1 MSIPLNLVTGFL
13 GSGKTSFLKHYLD
26 TFSGERKIAV
36 IQNEFSATSV
46 DSAIIRRNKG
56 AYRIME
62 VNNGSVFCVC
72 LLGGFID
79 SLSAFIDDN
88 LPDEIIMEASGLSD
102 PVSIGQIFQAGKLR
116 DKVYMGYSWTI
127 VDAKNFEKLS
137 AIRSRLEHQI
147 RVADTVVINKCDL
160 VEIDVD
166 SAIVTEVK
174 RINPFAKIDTSSFG
188 RIRFEAG
195 KSAFKIFPAVED
207 ENSYR
212 PDIRSVVIKSTR
224 SITLEKLKAFIAS
237 EKENFIRCKGFV
249 NTENSQKVLVQG
261 TFDDYTFEHVDWFP
275 EATEIIAIGNLGDI
289 NYTRN
294 FENYC
299 NND

>member
-1 MSIPLNLVTGFL
+1 MSIPLHLVTGFL

-36 IQNEFSATSV
+36 IQNEFSATGV
-46 DSAIIRRNKG
+46 DGAIIRRNTG
-56 AYRIME
+56 VYRIME

-88 LPDEIIMEASGLSD
+88 RPDEIIMEASGLSD
-102 PVSIGQIFQAGKLR
+102 PVSIGQIFQAEKLR

-127 VDAKNFEKLS
+127 LDAKNFEKLS
-137 AIRSRLEHQI
+137 PIRSRLKHQI

-160 VEIDVD
+160 VETDVD
-166 SAIVTEVK
+166 SAIVAEVK
-174 RINPFAKIDTSSFG
+174 RINPFAKIENSSFG
-188 RIRFEAG
+188 QIRFEEG
-195 KSAFKIFPAVED
+195 KSASKFFPAL
-207 ENSYR
+207 ENGDSYR
-212 PDIRSVVIKSTR
+212 PDIHSVVIKSTR
-224 SITLEKLKAFIAS
+224 TISLEKLKAFIAS

-249 NTENSQKVLVQG
+249 NTGKSQKVLVQG
-261 TFDDYTFEHVDWFP
+261 TFDDYSFEDVEWFQR
-275 EATEIIAIGNLGDI
+275 ATEIIAIGNFGETHS
-289 NYTRN
+289 NARK

-299 NND
+299 NK